1 MRIVFIGAGSLTQA
15 TAPILIARRHDVIVI
30 ESDRAVI
37 DAISGELDC
46 GFIHGDGTK
55 PAILREAG
63 PGEVDLLFCLTDD
76 DQDNILASLVGR
88 SLGFKRVVTRISNSE
103 YEQICA
109 ELGLTDTIIPDQT
122 IARALADMV
131 EGRDAVEL
139 STFVRGEARI
149 FSFRVR
155 EGRAATVEALE
166 LPAQTRVVCVYR
178 DDEFVLPQPSS
189 TLREG
194 DEVVLI
200 THSSHLAE
208 LDERYGEAARAKAE
222 EAEKSEPPAQ

>member
-1 MRIVFIGAGSLTQA
+1 MRIVFIGAGSLTLA

-37 DAISGELDC
+37 DAISEEMDC

-63 PGEVDLLFCLTDD
+63 PKEVDLLFCLTDD

-88 SLGFKRVVTRISNSE
+88 SLGYNRVVTRISNVE
-103 YEQICA
+103 YQQICA
-109 ELGLTDTIIPDQT
+109 ELGLSDTIIPDQT
-122 IARALADMV
+122 IARTLADMV

-139 STFVRGEARI
+139 STFVKNDARFFSLRVHEGEA
-149 FSFRVR
+149 
-155 EGRAATVEALE
+155 AAVDALE
-166 LPAQTRVVCVYR
+166 LPAQTRAVCVYR
-178 DDEFVLPQPSS
+178 DDEFFLPQPGS
-189 TLREG
+189 TLRAG

-200 THSSHLAE
+200 THSSHLPE
-208 LDERYGEAARAKAE
+208 LDERYGEAARATVERQDADD
-222 EAEKSEPPAQ
+222 Q